1 MTAFDVSYERAGEGR
16 RVHGLLVGW
25 WCHLLKFIINFTY
38 AGDTKVEMSGRQL
51 DREVWVLE
59 ERLDI

>member
-1 MTAFDVSYERAGEGR
+1 M
-16 RVHGLLVGW
+16 
-25 WCHLLKFIINFTY
+25 KFIINFTY